1 MTWMNVLG
9 DNSELSVSVVKSD
22 QVHQKSYTDKAK
34 SVSDRI
40 NIQECW
46 HCGFQY
52 EYHQKGLSLPSTWRD
67 LQQV

>member
-22 QVHQKSYTDKAK
+22 QEHQKSYTDKAK
-34 SVSDRI
+34 SVSDKI

-46 HCGFQY
+46 HCGCQY
-52 EYHQKGLSLPSTWRD
+52 EYHQNDLCLPST
-67 LQQV
+67 

>member
-9 DNSELSVSVVKSD
+9 DNTELSVSVVKSD
-22 QVHQKSYTDKAK
+22 QEHQKSYTDKAK

-46 HCGFQY
+46 HCGCQH
-52 EYHQKGLSLPSTWRD
+52 EYHQKGLSLPST
-67 LQQV
+67 